1 MKGRRVRS
9 NGLSTGLRNVCEFPW
24 VSCAGVDF
32 LGNVFSRL
40 ERIDK
45 IEDA

>member
-1 MKGRRVRS
+1 MKGRRGRS
-9 NGLSTGLRNVCEFPW
+9 KDLSIGLRNVCEFPL

-32 LGNVFSRL
+32 LGNVFSRK
-40 ERIDK
+40 ERVDK